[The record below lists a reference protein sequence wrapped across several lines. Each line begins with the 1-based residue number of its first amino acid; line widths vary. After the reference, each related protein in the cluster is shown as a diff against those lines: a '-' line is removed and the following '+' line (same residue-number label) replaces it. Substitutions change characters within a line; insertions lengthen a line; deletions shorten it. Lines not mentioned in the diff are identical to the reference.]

1 MRQERMTDQ
10 FEQEESISLGG
21 QLRRAREERGLSLD
35 DVANR
40 TRIPTRHLQNIER
53 EDWDAL
59 PAVTYAIGFTRNYAN
74 AVGLDGAVIAREL
87 RSQLGGA
94 TVRVAAPEY
103 YAQADPARAPPR
115 SLAAIAIVIAVL
127 LGAGYWFWRGTLEN
141 GPDAVPPL
149 EIPQGAPAPT
159 PARPAA
165 PPPQAAVGQAVT
177 LVATGEVWLR
187 ITEGP
192 GGPVIFSGSLIAGDR
207 YQLPASAQR
216 PVIRTGRPQ
225 NLRAIVGANDLGPLA
240 PQEQVIEDVSLLAQD
255 LAARTRAAPPPAAT
269 PAATQ

>member
-1 MRQERMTDQ
+1 MTDQ
-10 FEQEESISLGG
+10 DDIGQAEEPSLGER
-21 QLRRAREERGLSLD
+21 LRRAREAKGLSLD

-87 RSQLGGA
+87 RAQLGSA

-103 YAQADPARAPPR
+103 YAEADPARAPPK

-127 LGAGYWFWRGTLEN
+127 LGAGYWVWRGTLEN

-149 EIPQGAPAPT
+149 AIPQSAPAPG
-159 PARPAA
+159 PSRPAA
-165 PPPQAAVGQAVT
+165 PPAQAAAGQPVI

-187 ITEGP
+187 ISEGP

-207 YQLPASAQR
+207 YQLPASAHR

-225 NLRAIVGANDLGPLA
+225 NLRAIVGAIDLGPLA
-240 PQEQVIEDVSLLAQD
+240 PQEQVIENVSLLAQD
-255 LAARTRAAPPPAAT
+255 LAARTQAAPPPAAT
-269 PAATQ
+269 Q